1 MEAKG
6 CAKPIQW
13 KVARRFFY
21 WAVRARLA
29 RSAALRALAEASP
42 ESTFEYR
49 TRLLNSLTGI
59 ERPVDYREEAEAI
72 EKLDLTAT
80 VTELKADHLVDH
92 LVELMKED
100 RKAALDSFLRFA
112 DGLSEDEFAAVT
124 NTLNSAPRSSGK
136 LISYPV
142 CPGF

>member
-6 CAKPIQW
+6 CAKPAQW

-42 ESTFEYR
+42 ESTFENC
-49 TRLLNSLTGI
+49 TRLLSSLTGI
-59 ERPVDYREEAEAI
+59 EQAVDYKEEAEAI
-72 EKLDLTAT
+72 EQLDLTVT
-80 VTELKADHLVDH
+80 VAELKANNLADR

-100 RKAALDSFLRFA
+100 RKAALDSLLRFA
-112 DGLSEDEFAAVT
+112 EGLSEDEVADVIITFK
-124 NTLNSAPRSSGK
+124 NTPRS
-136 LISYPV
+136 
-142 CPGF
+142 

>member
-6 CAKPIQW
+6 CAKPAQW

-42 ESTFEYR
+42 ESTFEYC
-49 TRLLNSLTGI
+49 TRLLSSLTGI
-59 ERPVDYREEAEAI
+59 EQAVGYKEEAEAI
-72 EKLDLTAT
+72 EQLDLTVT
-80 VTELKADHLVDH
+80 VAELKANHLADH

-100 RKAALDSFLRFA
+100 RKAALDSLLRFA
-112 DGLSEDEFAAVT
+112 EGLSEDELADVINGFK
-124 NTLNSAPRSSGK
+124 NMPRS
-136 LISYPV
+136 
-142 CPGF
+142 